1 MRAIT
6 ADYKE
11 HIIIG
16 PEDVIPKSSWFR
28 FVKCSLVIAL
38 VMLVIL
44 AVITLIVAESF
55 VNNKAG
61 LATGIVS
68 LVSFAYFLSV
78 KYLLFCF

>member
-28 FVKCSLVIAL
+28 FVKCSLVVAL
-38 VMLVIL
+38 LMLVIL

-55 VNNKAG
+55 VNNKASG

-68 LVSFAYFLSV
+68 LVSTANIH
-78 KYLLFCF
+78 LL